1 MVGVPRSKGC
11 SVCRERRIKCDEAR
25 PECTQCRRYGRP
37 CPGYNRSLKFQDEGP
52 ALKRRHQQ
60 SSAQRSPQGN
70 ASQNDALSAS
80 GAVPANALVLARK
93 RGAATSIDESVS
105 PSLVRK
111 TFGARQPQ
119 LFMDFIK
126 TAFPTLYFHN
136 RFRSGSD
143 LAFPEYIMANFGT
156 RPYQDSAVSC
166 LSTVYLAH
174 LTKDPSLARTSRH
187 LYAKA
192 LREVIRAL
200 DTDDAVSDDM
210 VSTIMMLS
218 VFEMYAQT
226 SKDAWTQH
234 ANAVKQ
240 LMLRRGVKAHESG
253 FGRSCYIA
261 FRGFLIA
268 TAIFEGKPCF
278 LDEEEWQDFA
288 MRVQEEDSRK
298 PGEWSVFVEISE
310 LVFMEL
316 SKCPRYL
323 SEALAITSSSVFED
337 VVSLVERIRGTREKL
352 QVLTDQLELSIA
364 AHSQREQGIS
374 FRPGS
379 FIGPVPEV
387 FPDTSPS
394 LLLRGARGA
403 VTALDQLLERLRN
416 YAPPSIRLEPPRL
429 EEALSPTPSADSTS
443 ETLSQESSP
452 RTISSIGSP
461 RPTFSLPFR
470 VVSDLGRGPSRTTDK
485 SDPQAVTWLD
495 RIASSMGMIGA
506 EIVYDDN
513 EDGLDCGVT
522 DMTGAIIEE
531 IEEVEGV
538 EEIDI

>member
-60 SSAQRSPQGN
+60 SSAQRSPQGS

-80 GAVPANALVLARK
+80 GAVVLAHK
-93 RGAATSIDESVS
+93 RGTATSIDESVT

-111 TFGARQPQ
+111 TFCARQPQ
-119 LFMDFIK
+119 LFMDFICA
-126 TAFPTLYFHN
+126 AFPTLYFHN

-143 LAFPEYIMANFGT
+143 PAFPEYIMANFGT
-156 RPYQDSAVSC
+156 RPYQDAAVCC
-166 LSTVYLAH
+166 LSSVYLAH
-174 LTKDPSLARTSRH
+174 LTKDPSLARTSRQ

-200 DTDDAVSDDM
+200 DTSDAMSDDM

-240 LMLRRGVKAHESG
+240 LMLRRGVQAHESG

-268 TAIFEGKPCF
+268 TAVFEGKPCF

-288 MRVQEEDSRK
+288 MRVQTEDSQK

-310 LVFMEL
+310 LVFVEL

-323 SEALAITSSSVFED
+323 SEASAITVSSSTED
-337 VVSLVERIRGTREKL
+337 MMSLVDRIHGTRQKL
-352 QVLTDQLELSIA
+352 LDLTDELKLSIA

-379 FIGPVPEV
+379 FIGPVPQV
-387 FPDTSPS
+387 FPETSPS
-394 LLLRGARGA
+394 LLLQGASSA
-403 VTALDQLLERLRN
+403 VVALDQLLERLKN
-416 YAPPSIRLEPPRL
+416 YAPASIRLEPPRL
-429 EEALSPTPSADSTS
+429 EEAFSPTPSADSTS
-443 ETLSQESSP
+443 ETLSQDSSP
-452 RTISSIGSP
+452 RTISSVGSP
-461 RPTFSLPFR
+461 PPTFSLPFR

-485 SDPQAVTWLD
+485 EDPRAVTWLD

-506 EIVYDDN
+506 EIVYEN
-513 EDGLDCGVT
+513 EDELDCGVT
-522 DMTGAIIEE
+522 DMRGSIIGE

-538 EEIDI
+538 EEIECSTF